1 MTRDGTPCCN
11 QVGWSRWD
19 RNRGWCCKGGDTVY
33 YASVRSMLQSCE
45 VARSGTEVCVMRAG
59 SQSSEGD
66 RGLEN
71 KVWWRLSAAEMGLG
85 GIK

>member
-1 MTRDGTPCCN
+1 
-11 QVGWSRWD
+11 
-19 RNRGWCCKGGDTVY
+19 
-33 YASVRSMLQSCE
+33 
-45 VARSGTEVCVMRAG
+45 MRAG